1 MLNDDQ
7 KLKYIITAFETYAL
21 GDISNVRMHK
31 MPIAAFI
38 LGFCFIDQVSGF
50 VYDATRKGQKTNTDR
65 SKKFVSDYLNK
76 VAQNKYDKDAL
87 IDILRNK
94 LVHNYSVSDR
104 KRPKHDRYVLG
115 YENPEHH
122 LHREG
127 DVVVINIDGF
137 INDLKNAFQL
147 YKDQLLNNIPM
158 QKIAVVNFD
167 NYGILVHK
175 ELRLFSEKY
184 N

>member
-1 MLNDDQ
+1 MLNIEQ
-7 KLKYIITAFETYAL
+7 KLNYIITAFETYAL
-21 GDISNVRMHK
+21 GDISNVRKHK

-50 VYDATRKGQKTNTDR
+50 VYDSTKKGQKTNTDR
-65 SKKFVSDYLNK
+65 SKRFVSDYLNK
-76 VAQNKYDKDAL
+76 VALNKYDQDAL

-104 KRPKHDRYVLG
+104 KRPKHDRYVLE
-115 YENPEHH
+115 YENPKLH
-122 LHREG
+122 LHRDG
-127 DVVVINIDGF
+127 DIVVINIDGF

-147 YKDQLLNNIPM
+147 YKDKLLTDIPM
-158 QKIAVVNFD
+158 QKIAIANFD

-175 ELRLFSEKY
+175 EIKIY
-184 N
+184 